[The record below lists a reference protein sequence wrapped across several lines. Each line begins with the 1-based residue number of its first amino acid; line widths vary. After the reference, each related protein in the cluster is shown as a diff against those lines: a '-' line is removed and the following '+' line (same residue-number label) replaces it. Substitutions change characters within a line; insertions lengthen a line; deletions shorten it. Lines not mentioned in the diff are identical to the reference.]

1 MSNLEPG
8 SFECG
13 GLYFSLSAEVLAKR
27 RPYAGP
33 QRPTTGTVPAALA
46 TPAPSPV
53 RISPAPTPAPTSLSA
68 DGVDGAD
75 QPDVCSL
82 SFQQQNLWRK
92 PSGEP
97 WQSTGNAS
105 KPARPGLS
113 LRALEELRR

>member
-33 QRPTTGTVPAALA
+33 QRPTTGTAPAALA
-46 TPAPSPV
+46 TPAPKPLN
-53 RISPAPTPAPTSLSA
+53 ITPAPTPAPTSLSA
-68 DGVDGAD
+68 DSVGGAD
-75 QPDVCSL
+75 QPDPCSPA
-82 SFQQQNLWRK
+82 FQQSLWRT
-92 PSGEP
+92 PSGEA
-97 WQSTGNAS
+97 WQGTGNAS

-113 LRALEELRR
+113 LRALDELRR